1 MHTTLTKLLWRHM
14 PRLYKSEGKLGF
26 DHDGFFITDPF
37 VSECSRFVLDPIK
50 DYALTKDQ
58 TNDMIQYNGLDEE
71 LLK

>member
-1 MHTTLTKLLWRHM
+1 M

-26 DHDGFFITDPF
+26 NHDGFFITDPF
-37 VSECSRFVLDPIK
+37 VSECSHYVLDPIK